1 MCLRS
6 RTKQNCKSAILE
18 ISLTSVVSAPLT
30 MFILNIFLKR
40 LNEFTYRSSS
50 KLKNFAYNFI
60 YV

>member
-1 MCLRS
+1 MRS
-6 RTKQNCKSAILE
+6 RTKQNRKSAILE
-18 ISLTSVVSAPLT
+18 ISLPSVVSAPLT

-50 KLKNFAYNFI
+50 KLKNFVYNFI

>member
-18 ISLTSVVSAPLT
+18 ISLLSVVSASLA

-50 KLKNFAYNFI
+50 KLKNFVYNFI